1 LSSVATALS
10 ASLTASAPSRR
21 TVLVVDDDT
30 LLRQALGDALAAK
43 GIATLGAGTLGEALA
58 IFTAQDVEVVAL
70 DEQLP
75 DGRGHTLCERLL
87 AIRPS
92 TKIVFMTAFP
102 EFEHAVKAIR
112 AGAYDYLSKPFELDA
127 FHLSLRRC
135 FDVLALENIERR
147 DRFLRDRAA
156 DEVELV
162 GDSPAFAEVRRLVE
176 IAASADAPVLI
187 TGETGTGKSLVARAV
202 HFGGTRRD
210 QAFVPVS
217 CAALPDNLVEAELFG
232 WERGAFTGATTAHE
246 GAFEVADGGT
256 LLLDEIG
263 ELPLHLQPKLLNV
276 LEDRAVKRLGARNV
290 KHLDARVIAA
300 TNVDVEEMI
309 VQKRFRSDLFYRLA
323 VIRIHI
329 PPLRE
334 RRGDVPALARRLLR
348 GICRTKEPPTLD
360 DAELARLQAYAWPGN
375 VRELR
380 NVLERALLLQH
391 GALRPS
397 ALVGG
402 AASAPPASV
411 PIEPLEAFP
420 SLAEVEAR
428 HVAEALRR
436 SGGNLGQ
443 AARALGIALSTLKR
457 HARRPT
463 ET

>member
-276 LEDRAVKRLGARNV
+276 LEDRAV
-290 KHLDARVIAA
+290 
-300 TNVDVEEMI
+300 
-309 VQKRFRSDLFYRLA
+309 
-323 VIRIHI
+323 
-329 PPLRE
+329 
-334 RRGDVPALARRLLR
+334 
-348 GICRTKEPPTLD
+348 C
-360 DAELARLQAYAWPGN
+360 
-375 VRELR
+375 
-380 NVLERALLLQH
+380 
-391 GALRPS
+391 
-397 ALVGG
+397 
-402 AASAPPASV
+402 
-411 PIEPLEAFP
+411 
-420 SLAEVEAR
+420 
-428 HVAEALRR
+428 
-436 SGGNLGQ
+436 
-443 AARALGIALSTLKR
+443 
-457 HARRPT
+457 
-463 ET
+463 

>member
-1 LSSVATALS
+1 
-10 ASLTASAPSRR
+10 
-21 TVLVVDDDT
+21 
-30 LLRQALGDALAAK
+30 
-43 GIATLGAGTLGEALA
+43 
-58 IFTAQDVEVVAL
+58 
-70 DEQLP
+70 
-75 DGRGHTLCERLL
+75 
-87 AIRPS
+87 
-92 TKIVFMTAFP
+92 
-102 EFEHAVKAIR
+102 
-112 AGAYDYLSKPFELDA
+112 
-127 FHLSLRRC
+127 
-135 FDVLALENIERR
+135 
-147 DRFLRDRAA
+147 
-156 DEVELV
+156 
-162 GDSPAFAEVRRLVE
+162 
-176 IAASADAPVLI
+176 
-187 TGETGTGKSLVARAV
+187 
-202 HFGGTRRD
+202 
-210 QAFVPVS
+210 
-217 CAALPDNLVEAELFG
+217 
-232 WERGAFTGATTAHE
+232 
-246 GAFEVADGGT
+246 
-256 LLLDEIG
+256 
-263 ELPLHLQPKLLNV
+263 
-276 LEDRAVKRLGARNV
+276 VKRLGARNV